1 MAKMQV
7 ILMSNVVGL
16 GAEGDKVEVAAGYA
30 RNYLIP
36 EGLAIPA
43 TEANERR
50 IEALK
55 RKRAEREAREYS
67 TMQELARSLEK
78 LVCVIKVKTG
88 EDGKM
93 FGAVTAGMI
102 ADELKNQFDI
112 VLDKKKIYLEQP
124 IKALGDYQVEL
135 HLHPEI
141 KGILNLRV
149 ESLNP
154 LPEAVLA
161 AIEAQRQSALTHTN
175 PSEAGPEATN
185 SGQQVAGTVQQ
196 TEEKKS
202 KKAAKKTKKSR
213 QPEQS
218 SSQTSSSE
226 PGSKAKKE

>member
-55 RKRAEREAREYS
+55 RKRVEREAREYS

-141 KGILNLRV
+141 KGTLNLRV

-161 AIEAQRQSALTHTN
+161 AIEAQRQSAFTQTN
-175 PSEAGPEATN
+175 PSGTKSEATN
-185 SGQQVAGTVQQ
+185 SEQTVTDTAQQ

-202 KKAAKKTKKSR
+202 KKAAKKTQKSR

-218 SSQTSSSE
+218 SSE
-226 PGSKAKKE
+226 NK

>member
-161 AIEAQRQSALTHTN
+161 AIEAQRQSALTQTN
-175 PSEAGPEATN
+175 PLGTKSEATN
-185 SGQQVAGTVQQ
+185 NEQTVTDTTQQ

-226 PGSKAKKE
+226 PGSKAMKE

>member
-135 HLHPEI
+135 HLHPDI
-141 KGILNLRV
+141 KGTLNLRV

-161 AIEAQRQSALTHTN
+161 AIEAQRQSALTQTN
-175 PSEAGPEATN
+175 PSGTKSEATN
-185 SGQQVAGTVQQ
+185 SEQTVTDTAQQ

-202 KKAAKKTKKSR
+202 KKAAKKTQKSR

-218 SSQTSSSE
+218 SSE
-226 PGSKAKKE
+226 NK

>member
-141 KGILNLRV
+141 KGTLNLRV

-161 AIEAQRQSALTHTN
+161 AIEAQRQSALTQTN
-175 PSEAGPEATN
+175 PSGTKSEATN
-185 SGQQVAGTVQQ
+185 SEQTVTDTAQQ

-202 KKAAKKTKKSR
+202 KKAAKKTQKSR

-218 SSQTSSSE
+218 SSE
-226 PGSKAKKE
+226 NK